1 MKLNRQLAMLMYLLN
16 HGQATA
22 VALAERFEVSTRTI
36 RRDMEDLS
44 QAGIPIYAAQGAGG
58 GIRLMEGYSLSRVL
72 LDESEQ
78 VLLVSALSDLSRSQD
93 IGAGK
98 MLDKLGA
105 LWGERSQEE
114 WLRVDYA
121 AWGISPRDARFGTL
135 RDAIQDRRLVRFLY
149 TDPEGAKQERTVEP
163 MTLLYRGTS
172 WYVWGWCRL
181 RADYR
186 LFRLSRISKLT
197 MLGDSFIRREKRL
210 EEAETDY
217 PSANA
222 TVFRLQFAAAASQRV
237 FDFFAAECITR
248 LADGRLAVEV
258 AWPMNDWVTGSLL
271 SFGPELTVLSPV
283 WMRELL
289 EEKARQIIANYRE
302 RQEKKEQP
310 DEPE

>member
-1 MKLNRQLAMLMYLLN
+1 MKLNRQLAMLMHLLN

-22 VALAERFEVSTRTI
+22 VELAERIEVSTRTI

-93 IGAGK
+93 IGAGR

-105 LWGERSQEE
+105 LWGERPQEE

-121 AWGISPRDARFGTL
+121 AWGISPRDVRFGTL
-135 RDAIQDRRLVRFLY
+135 RDAIQDRRLVHFLY
-149 TDPEGAKQERTVEP
+149 TDPEGAKQERTAEP

-172 WYVWGWCRL
+172 WYLWGWCRL

-186 LFRLSRISKLT
+186 LFRLSRISALSVLKDT
-197 MLGDSFIRREKRL
+197 FIRREKRL
-210 EEAETDY
+210 EDVE
-217 PSANA
+217 SAYA
-222 TVFRLQFAAAASQRV
+222 GGEPTVFQLQFAAAAAQRV
-237 FDFFAAECITR
+237 FDFFPAETISK
-248 LADGRLAVEV
+248 LPDGGFTVDV
-258 AWPMNDWVTGSLL
+258 TWPMNDWVTGSLL
-271 SFGPELTVLSPV
+271 SFGPELTVLSPS

-289 EEKARQIIANYRE
+289 EQKARQIMANYRAE
-302 RQEKKEQP
+302 SK
-310 DEPE
+310 